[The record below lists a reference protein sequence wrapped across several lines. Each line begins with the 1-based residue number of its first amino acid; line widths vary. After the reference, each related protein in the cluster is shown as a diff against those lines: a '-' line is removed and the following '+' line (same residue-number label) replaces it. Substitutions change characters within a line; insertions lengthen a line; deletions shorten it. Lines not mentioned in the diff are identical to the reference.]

1 MSLHNNM
8 TNQRNSEMTRPHVVI
23 LGAGAS
29 RAACCNGDNNERK
42 LPLMND
48 LIDVL
53 ELNHTFNKWNINQQQ
68 NFENIY
74 SELYEKQEHD
84 KLKVIERAV
93 EDYFVQ
99 LCLPDVPTI
108 YDHLVLSLTNKDLI
122 ASFNWDPL
130 LLQAYVR
137 NRKIWSYVTKTSLL
151 AWKRCSWVLCEND
164 RRYGPFGT
172 HCPICNKPLKRMDLL
187 YPTKTKNYTDN
198 IFIRDFWKM
207 FKDYYRNAFMTTI
220 FGYSAPKSD
229 TEARS
234 AMREVFKIKTTNDFD
249 QIAFVDIQEEEIV
262 LDNWEYFIHTHHYD
276 MDNDFYKSF
285 LANHPRRTEKSYVA
299 QYLAAEFID
308 NIPIPTNLDF
318 PQLWNWF
325 TDLETSNT

>member
-1 MSLHNNM
+1 MSLHNNI
-8 TNQRNSEMTRPHVVI
+8 TNQSNSKMMRPHVVI

-29 RAACCNGDNNERK
+29 RAACCNGDNNGRK

-53 ELNHTFNKWNINQQQ
+53 ELNHTFNKWNINPQQ

-74 SELYEKQEHD
+74 SELYEEQEYD

-93 EDYFVQ
+93 EDYFVK

-108 YDHLVLSLTNKDLI
+108 YDHLVLSLTDNDLI

-137 NRKIWSYVTKTSLL
+137 NRRSGLTLPKL
-151 AWKRCSWVLCEND
+151 AFLHGNVAVGLCEND

-187 YPTKTKNYTDN
+187 YPTKSKNYTDN
-198 IFIRDFWKM
+198 IFIRDFWNM
-207 FKDYYRNAFMTTI
+207 FKNNYRSAFMTTI

-249 QIAFVDIQEEEIV
+249 QIAFIDIQEEEIV

-276 MDNDFYKSF
+276 MDKDFYESF
-285 LANHPRRTEKSYVA
+285 LANHPRRTGESYVA
-299 QYLAAEFID
+299 QYLGAEFID
-308 NIPIPTNLDF
+308 NSPIPTGLDF
-318 PQLWNWF
+318 PQLWKRF
-325 TDLETSNT
+325 TELETSNT